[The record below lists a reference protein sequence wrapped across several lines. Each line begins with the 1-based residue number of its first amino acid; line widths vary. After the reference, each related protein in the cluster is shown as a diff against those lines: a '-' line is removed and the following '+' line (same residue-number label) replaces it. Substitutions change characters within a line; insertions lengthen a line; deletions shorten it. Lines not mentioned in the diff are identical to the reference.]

1 MKRTK
6 DNINVLFAGRY
17 PEGGVIS
24 GPEMTAKSM
33 FEEHC
38 VNNNSLFMQYFFDG
52 RKYSF
57 FKKLFGRI
65 EEQDGRI
72 ITLGIFRI
80 IPELRRKHPEII
92 HLITYERF
100 AVIFYIYKL
109 LFKVMYNSHGIVRYE
124 NSELKK
130 IPAFY
135 RFKDK
140 CCEKIFL
147 KYSDKII
154 FPSVNTIDL
163 AGKYYNINENKAV
176 ILPNGVSSVFFNNKS
191 KPGFQGRI
199 KAVMLYKN
207 ELNSSALELLEK
219 VIGRIAIPIDLFI
232 LTDMSIRLSPTEK
245 ITFTVNKM
253 LTVSELPGFYEDKDI
268 FLSINKYDTFSTST
282 AEAMASGLIPVV
294 TSQTGISRY
303 IQNGVNGFVFDHYD
317 EAELPQILNEIVK
330 MDNTESTNL
339 RSAAIKTANEL
350 NNDNVYRM
358 YYELYR
364 EITG

>member
-1 MKRTK
+1 M
-6 DNINVLFAGRY
+6 FAGRY

-38 VNNNSLFMQYFFDG
+38 VNNNSVFLQYFFDG

-57 FKKLFGRI
+57 FKKLFGRT

-109 LFKVMYNSHGIVRYE
+109 LFKVKILYNSHGIVRYE

-140 CCEKIFL
+140 
-147 KYSDKII
+147 
-154 FPSVNTIDL
+154 
-163 AGKYYNINENKAV
+163 
-176 ILPNGVSSVFFNNKS
+176 
-191 KPGFQGRI
+191 
-199 KAVMLYKN
+199 
-207 ELNSSALELLEK
+207 
-219 VIGRIAIPIDLFI
+219 
-232 LTDMSIRLSPTEK
+232 
-245 ITFTVNKM
+245 
-253 LTVSELPGFYEDKDI
+253 
-268 FLSINKYDTFSTST
+268 
-282 AEAMASGLIPVV
+282 
-294 TSQTGISRY
+294 
-303 IQNGVNGFVFDHYD
+303 
-317 EAELPQILNEIVK
+317 
-330 MDNTESTNL
+330 
-339 RSAAIKTANEL
+339 
-350 NNDNVYRM
+350 
-358 YYELYR
+358 
-364 EITG
+364 